1 MAEKLH
7 VKKDDTVIVISGDDK
22 GKKGK
27 VLTVSPKE
35 RKVIVDGV
43 NIVTKHAKPRRQG
56 EAGGIM
62 KVEGAIYADKVQLYC
77 AKCDQ
82 SDKSGSQDYR
92 RQKSPCMRQ
101 VRRGTLRRCGE
112 LCPDMQK
119 CTKMTSRRH

>member
-56 EAGGIM
+56 EAGDGD
-62 KVEGAIYADKVQLYC
+62 G
-77 AKCDQ
+77 
-82 SDKSGSQDYR
+82 
-92 RQKSPCMRQ
+92 
-101 VRRGTLRRCGE
+101 LRNRY
-112 LCPDMQK
+112 
-119 CTKMTSRRH
+119 

>member
-1 MAEKLH
+1 MADKLH
-7 VKKDDTVIVISGDDK
+7 VKKDDTVVVISGDDK

-35 RKVIVDGV
+35 GKVIVDGV

-77 AKCDQ
+77 AKCDKATRAAHKTV
-82 SDKSGSQDYR
+82 DGK
-92 RQKSPCMRQ
+92 K
-101 VRRGTLRRCGE
+101 VRVCVKCGAE
-112 LCPDMQK
+112 L
-119 CTKMTSRRH
+119 

>member
-7 VKKDDTVIVISGDDK
+7 VKKDDTVVVISGDDK

-27 VLTVSPKE
+27 VLKVSPAE

-43 NIVTKHAKPRRQG
+43 NVVTKHAKPRRQG

-77 AKCDQ
+77 AKCDKATRVAHKTV
-82 SDKSGSQDYR
+82 DGK
-92 RQKSPCMRQ
+92 K
-101 VRRGTLRRCGE
+101 VRVCVKCGAE
-112 LCPDMQK
+112 L
-119 CTKMTSRRH
+119 

>member
-43 NIVTKHAKPRRQG
+43 NIVTKHAKPRKQG
-56 EAGGIM
+56 ESGGIM

-77 AKCDQ
+77 AKCDKATRAAHKTV
-82 SDKSGSQDYR
+82 DGK
-92 RQKSPCMRQ
+92 K
-101 VRRGTLRRCGE
+101 VRVCVKCGAE
-112 LCPDMQK
+112 L
-119 CTKMTSRRH
+119 

>member
-7 VKKDDTVIVISGDDK
+7 VKKDDTVVVISGDDK

-27 VLTVSPKE
+27 ALKVSPAE

-43 NIVTKHAKPRRQG
+43 NVVTKHAKPRRQG

-77 AKCDQ
+77 AKCDKATRVAHKTV
-82 SDKSGSQDYR
+82 DGK
-92 RQKSPCMRQ
+92 K
-101 VRRGTLRRCGE
+101 VRVCVKCGAE
-112 LCPDMQK
+112 L
-119 CTKMTSRRH
+119 

>member
-1 MAEKLH
+1 MADKLH
-7 VKKDDTVIVISGDDK
+7 VKKDDTVVVISGDDK

-77 AKCDQ
+77 AKCDKATRAAHKTV
-82 SDKSGSQDYR
+82 DGK
-92 RQKSPCMRQ
+92 K
-101 VRRGTLRRCGE
+101 VRVCVKCGAE
-112 LCPDMQK
+112 L
-119 CTKMTSRRH
+119 

>member
-43 NIVTKHAKPRRQG
+43 NIVTKLAKPRRQG

-77 AKCDQ
+77 AKCDKATRAAHKTI
-82 SDKSGSQDYR
+82 DGK
-92 RQKSPCMRQ
+92 K
-101 VRRGTLRRCGE
+101 VRVCVKCGAE
-112 LCPDMQK
+112 L
-119 CTKMTSRRH
+119 

>member
-43 NIVTKHAKPRRQG
+43 NIVTKHAKPRKQG

-77 AKCDQ
+77 VKCDKATRAAHKTV
-82 SDKSGSQDYR
+82 DGK
-92 RQKSPCMRQ
+92 K
-101 VRRGTLRRCGE
+101 VRVCVKCGAE
-112 LCPDMQK
+112 L
-119 CTKMTSRRH
+119 

>member
-7 VKKDDTVIVISGDDK
+7 VKKDDTVVVISGDDK

-27 VLTVSPKE
+27 VLKVSPAE

-43 NIVTKHAKPRRQG
+43 NVVTKHAKPRRQG

-77 AKCDQ
+77 EKCDKATRVAHKTV
-82 SDKSGSQDYR
+82 DGK
-92 RQKSPCMRQ
+92 K
-101 VRRGTLRRCGE
+101 VRVCVKCGAE
-112 LCPDMQK
+112 L
-119 CTKMTSRRH
+119 

>member
-22 GKKGK
+22 CKKGK

-77 AKCDQ
+77 AKCDKATRAAHKTI
-82 SDKSGSQDYR
+82 DGK
-92 RQKSPCMRQ
+92 K
-101 VRRGTLRRCGE
+101 VRVCVKCGAE
-112 LCPDMQK
+112 L
-119 CTKMTSRRH
+119 

>member
-27 VLTVSPKE
+27 VLMVSPKE

-77 AKCDQ
+77 AKCDKATRAAHKTI
-82 SDKSGSQDYR
+82 DGK
-92 RQKSPCMRQ
+92 K
-101 VRRGTLRRCGE
+101 VRVCVKCGAE
-112 LCPDMQK
+112 L
-119 CTKMTSRRH
+119 